1 MIFILMALLVSIL
14 FLLTVLLL
22 MYAGRMPQTHIQRR
36 MGQMIAEAEKER
48 HEAQKAKKKMVAADS
63 YVEDHRTMAELSF
76 KERVIQ
82 PIISGIEVRLMQF
95 APRELRNMMEQ
106 MLFRLGVQEQWSI
119 SNLVAGWVISVTVGF
134 LLAMLVIFKSD
145 LHLSQQIALMT
156 LGIVGGALVPFLI
169 LQSAIRQRKAL
180 LRRQLPEF
188 LDFLCVSVQAGLSFD
203 GAVAKIVSRM
213 KGPLVDEF
221 RRMLRDMSL
230 GMTRQRTLTQLAK
243 RCDLEEIYLFTAS
256 VIQAEHLGTSMSKT
270 LKTQADNMRDRHR
283 QAVRTAAMQ
292 APIKI
297 IFPMVFFIF
306 PSIFV
311 MVVFPAALSL
321 LKSLGK

>member
-1 MIFILMALLVSIL
+1 MVILVAFFVSVL
-14 FLLTVLLL
+14 FMLTVILI
-22 MYAGRMPQTHIQRR
+22 MYAVRMPQTHIQRR

-48 HEAQKAKKKMVAADS
+48 HEAQKTKMRLVAVDNTT
-63 YVEDHRTMAELSF
+63 VDHRTMAEMSF

-82 PIISGIEVRLMQF
+82 PIISGIEARLMQF
-95 APRELRNMMEQ
+95 APQELRNMMEQ
-106 MLFRLGVQEQWSI
+106 MLFRLGVQEQWSVKR
-119 SNLVAGWVISVTVGF
+119 LAAGWVISVSLGF
-134 LLAMLVIFKSD
+134 LLAMLIVYKSD
-145 LHLSQQIALMT
+145 LQLSQQAALLA
-156 LGIVGGALVPFLI
+156 LGVTAGAVVPFMA
-169 LQSAIRQRKAL
+169 LQSAIRQRKAQ

-203 GAVAKIVSRM
+203 GAVAKIASRM
-213 KGPLVDEF
+213 KGPLIDEF

-243 RCDLEEIYLFTAS
+243 RCDLEEIYLFTSS

-321 LKSLGK
+321 LKSMGK

>member
-1 MIFILMALLVSIL
+1 MVILVAFFVSVL
-14 FLLTVLLL
+14 FMLTVILI
-22 MYAGRMPQTHIQRR
+22 MYAVRMPQTHIQRR
-36 MGQMIAEAEKER
+36 MGQMIADAEKER
-48 HEAQKAKKKMVAADS
+48 NEAQKAAKQRLVAVDNTT
-63 YVEDHRTMAELSF
+63 VDHRTMAEMSF

-82 PIISGIEVRLMQF
+82 PIISGIEARLMQF
-95 APRELRNMMEQ
+95 APQELRNMMEQ
-106 MLFRLGVQEQWSI
+106 MLFRLGVQEQWSVKR
-119 SNLVAGWVISVTVGF
+119 LAAGWVISVSLGF
-134 LLAMLVIFKSD
+134 LLAMLIVYKSD
-145 LHLSQQIALMT
+145 LQFSQQVALLA
-156 LGIVGGALVPFLI
+156 LGVTAGAVVPFMA
-169 LQSAIRQRKAL
+169 LQSAIRQRKAQ

-203 GAVAKIVSRM
+203 GAVAKIASRM
-213 KGPLVDEF
+213 KGPLIDEF

-243 RCDLEEIYLFTAS
+243 RCDLEEIYLFTSS

>member
-1 MIFILMALLVSIL
+1 MVILVAFFVSVL
-14 FLLTVLLL
+14 FMLTVILI
-22 MYAGRMPQTHIQRR
+22 MYAVRMPQTHIQRR
-36 MGQMIAEAEKER
+36 MGQMIADAEKER
-48 HEAQKAKKKMVAADS
+48 NEAQKAKLRLVAVDNTT
-63 YVEDHRTMAELSF
+63 VDHRTMAEMSF

-82 PIISGIEVRLMQF
+82 PIISGIEARLMQF
-95 APRELRNMMEQ
+95 APQELRNMMEQ
-106 MLFRLGVQEQWSI
+106 MLFRLGVQEQWSVKR
-119 SNLVAGWVISVTVGF
+119 LAAGWVISVSLGF
-134 LLAMLVIFKSD
+134 LLAMLIVYKSD
-145 LHLSQQIALMT
+145 LQLSQQAALLA
-156 LGIVGGALVPFLI
+156 LGVTAGAVVPFMA
-169 LQSAIRQRKAL
+169 LQSAIRQRKAQ

-203 GAVAKIVSRM
+203 GAVAKIASRM
-213 KGPLVDEF
+213 KGPLIDEF

-243 RCDLEEIYLFTAS
+243 RCDLEEIYLFTSS

-321 LKSLGK
+321 LKSMGK

>member
-1 MIFILMALLVSIL
+1 MVILVAFFVSVL
-14 FLLTVLLL
+14 FMLTVILI
-22 MYAGRMPQTHIQRR
+22 MYAVRMPQTHIQRR
-36 MGQMIAEAEKER
+36 MGQMIADAEKER
-48 HEAQKAKKKMVAADS
+48 NEAQKAKLRLVAVDNTT
-63 YVEDHRTMAELSF
+63 VDHRTMAEMSF

-82 PIISGIEVRLMQF
+82 PIISGIEARLMQF
-95 APRELRNMMEQ
+95 APQELRNMMEQ
-106 MLFRLGVQEQWSI
+106 MLFRLGVQEQWSVKR
-119 SNLVAGWVISVTVGF
+119 LAAGWVISVSLGF
-134 LLAMLVIFKSD
+134 LLAMLIVYKSD
-145 LHLSQQIALMT
+145 LQFSQQVALLA
-156 LGIVGGALVPFLI
+156 LGVTAGAVVPFMA
-169 LQSAIRQRKAL
+169 LQSAIRQRKAQ

-203 GAVAKIVSRM
+203 GAVAKIASRM
-213 KGPLVDEF
+213 KGPLIDEF

-243 RCDLEEIYLFTAS
+243 RCDLEEIYLFTSS

-321 LKSLGK
+321 LKSMGK

>member
-1 MIFILMALLVSIL
+1 MVILVAFFVSVL
-14 FLLTVLLL
+14 FMLTVILI
-22 MYAGRMPQTHIQRR
+22 MYAVRMPQTHIQRR

-48 HEAQKAKKKMVAADS
+48 HEAQKAAKQRLVAVDNTT
-63 YVEDHRTMAELSF
+63 VDHRTMAEMSF

-82 PIISGIEVRLMQF
+82 PIISGIEARLMQF
-95 APRELRNMMEQ
+95 APQELRNMMEQ
-106 MLFRLGVQEQWSI
+106 MLFRLGVQEQWSVKR
-119 SNLVAGWVISVTVGF
+119 LAAGWVISVSLGF
-134 LLAMLVIFKSD
+134 LLAMLIVYKSD
-145 LHLSQQIALMT
+145 LQLSQQAALLA
-156 LGIVGGALVPFLI
+156 LGVTAGAVVPFMA
-169 LQSAIRQRKAL
+169 LQSAIRQRKAQ

-203 GAVAKIVSRM
+203 GAVAKIASRM
-213 KGPLVDEF
+213 KGPLIDEF

-243 RCDLEEIYLFTAS
+243 RCDLEEIYLFTSS

-321 LKSLGK
+321 LKSMGK

>member
-1 MIFILMALLVSIL
+1 MVILVAFFVSVL
-14 FLLTVLLL
+14 FMLTVLLI
-22 MYAGRMPQTHIQRR
+22 MYAVRMPQTHIQRR
-36 MGQMIAEAEKER
+36 MGQMIADAEKER
-48 HEAQKAKKKMVAADS
+48 NEAQKAKLRLVAFDNTT
-63 YVEDHRTMAELSF
+63 VDHRTMAEMSF

-82 PIISGIEVRLMQF
+82 PIISGIEARLMQF
-95 APRELRNMMEQ
+95 APQELRNMMEQ
-106 MLFRLGVQEQWSI
+106 MLFRLGVQEQWSVKR
-119 SNLVAGWVISVTVGF
+119 LAAGWVISVSLGF
-134 LLAMLVIFKSD
+134 LLAMLIVYKSD
-145 LHLSQQIALMT
+145 LQLSQQAALLA
-156 LGIVGGALVPFLI
+156 LGVTAGAVVPFMA
-169 LQSAIRQRKAL
+169 LQSAIRQRKAQ

-203 GAVAKIVSRM
+203 GAVAKIASRM
-213 KGPLVDEF
+213 KGPLIDEF

-243 RCDLEEIYLFTAS
+243 RCDLEEIYLFTSS

-321 LKSLGK
+321 LKSMGK